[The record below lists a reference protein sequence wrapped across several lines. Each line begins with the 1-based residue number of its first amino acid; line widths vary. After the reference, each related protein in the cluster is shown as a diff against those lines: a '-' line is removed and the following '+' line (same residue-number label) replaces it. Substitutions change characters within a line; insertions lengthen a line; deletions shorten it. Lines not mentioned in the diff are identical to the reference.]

1 MSMAWPCASVV
12 PQFNDFDV
20 GLVENR
26 PKLYLDFI
34 LPVLRLTEAGEWTEY
49 IICFFKQTFGPWMD
63 HFLIVG
69 A

>member
-26 PKLYLDFI
+26 PKLYCI
-34 LPVLRLTEAGEWTEY
+34 LILSFPFYVCANRSGRVDG
-49 IICFFKQTFGPWMD
+49 IRI
-63 HFLIVG
+63 
-69 A
+69 

>member
-34 LPVLRLTEAGEWTEY
+34 LPVLRLCEQKRASGRNILY
-49 IICFFKQTFGPWMD
+49 VLAF
-63 HFLIVG
+63 
-69 A
+69 

>member
-34 LPVLRLTEAGEWTEY
+34 LPVLRLCKQKRASGRNTY
-49 IICFFKQTFGPWMD
+49 IYIYMF
-63 HFLIVG
+63 
-69 A
+69 